1 MWNGHR
7 KINRIKLH
15 VIIATLKATI
25 VHQTRKD
32 ITDDHTRKGK
42 FTHHSFD
49 VSV

>member
-1 MWNGHR
+1 MWNRHR